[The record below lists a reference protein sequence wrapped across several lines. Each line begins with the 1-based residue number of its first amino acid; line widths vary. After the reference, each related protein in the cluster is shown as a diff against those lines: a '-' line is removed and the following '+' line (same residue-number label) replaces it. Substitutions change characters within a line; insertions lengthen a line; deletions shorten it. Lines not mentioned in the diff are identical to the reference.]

1 MFNNC
6 IFQWDHFL
14 KAWTSGLY
22 IFLGERVGPHI
33 FFFFGGGA
41 QFNPS
46 QLTGDINSS
55 EHELDHRMSSN
66 MATGFTEP
74 ARKTR
79 ERTSKLISFCNVIS
93 KGHNLTF
100 SGFDFLESSHR
111 CSPLPRAEIIHGPE
125 YQSWDHRGMSWKPT
139 IGHRSVLATKSPFYW
154 LRVAPRGFLG
164 FSVRSLTSGKHFS
177 TRQTGSL

>member
-1 MFNNC
+1 MRSFSKGMN
-6 IFQWDHFL
+6 F
-14 KAWTSGLY
+14 WTLHLFGGKGGTS
-22 IFLGERVGPHI
+22 H
-33 FFFFGGGA
+33 FFFLGGA
-41 QFNPS
+41 QFNPNPS

-66 MATGFTEP
+66 MAAGFTEP
-74 ARKTR
+74 ARKTW

-111 CSPLPRAEIIHGPE
+111 CSPLPRAEITHGLE

-139 IGHRSVLATKSPFYW
+139 IRHRSVLATKSPFYW

>member
-1 MFNNC
+1 MRSFSKGMN
-6 IFQWDHFL
+6 F
-14 KAWTSGLY
+14 WTLHLFGGKGGTSHL
-22 IFLGERVGPHI
+22 
-33 FFFFGGGA
+33 FFFLGGA

-66 MATGFTEP
+66 MAAGFTEP
-74 ARKTR
+74 ARKTW

-111 CSPLPRAEIIHGPE
+111 CSPLPRAEITHGLE

-139 IGHRSVLATKSPFYW
+139 IRHRSVLATKSPFYW